1 MDTVSVRGVEVPTL
15 GLGTWQTTGDQCYET
30 VSTAL
35 ELGYRHV
42 DTAQLYENERA
53 VGRAIADSDVDRED
67 VWLTT
72 KVTPGNARYEDVLA
86 SSRESLER
94 LDTSYVDL
102 LLLHW
107 PNPLVDFG
115 DTARAMA
122 ELRDDGLVDN
132 VGVSNFRRWRLRKAR
147 KRSPVPILA
156 DQVRCHPYYT
166 RETLRNECER
176 EEQVLTAYSPLAHG
190 GVVDDSRPPRRQP
203 RSPGLRTGRRGD
215 GPGGFPLARA
225 DDVAVSQK
233 RDGSLTGRRVP
244 GERRVVYLSG
254 FDSPKRMVTPR
265 NSRRPSDRSR
275 LRGARRRTR

>member
-122 ELRDDGLVDN
+122 ELRDDGLADN

-147 KRSPVPILA
+147 ERSPVPILA

-190 GVVDDSRPPRRQP
+190 GVVDDSR
-203 RSPGLRTGRRGD
+203 
-215 GPGGFPLARA
+215 LA
-225 DDVAVSQK
+225 AV
-233 RDGSLTGRRVP
+233 
-244 GERRVVYLSG
+244 GE
-254 FDSPKRMVTPR
+254 PH
-265 NSRRPSDRSR
+265 DRSAVQVA
-275 LRGARRRTR
+275 LRWLTQRANVVAIPKSTSRDHLAANLAALDFELDDEEMARVASPSLVRTTSLFLRNEMAP